1 MVVDKTLPQS
11 FFSNKNVNSY
21 ERIQL
26 SQNYYKMKW
35 SKLKSHNKAR
45 KFLFDG
51 KLSKRVG
58 DLQTD
63 KNNNFA

>member
-1 MVVDKTLPQS
+1 MKEFS
-11 FFSNKNVNSY
+11 FHK
-21 ERIQL
+21 ITI
-26 SQNYYKMKW
+26 
-35 SKLKSHNKAR
+35 SHNKAR

-63 KNNNFA
+63 KNNNFP